1 MGCLMATTAPY
12 GLEHYSAFQLRRV
25 LERLREGL
33 YDPLAVRLLTAHGEE
48 LDARLRQDLPDV
60 EAGGGA
66 HLCVCGP
73 YGQGKSHTLAYLQE
87 AALQQG
93 YAVSAIN
100 LDPREAP
107 LHQFRQVYRALLQS
121 VTFPAKPAGAATYTS
136 FIDAWSSWA
145 KAHPL
150 ACEDR
155 ASALAALLPA
165 EMPHVFKAILVA
177 LVQPTL
183 EVAPQQRGLAR
194 YHDFRPREF
203 SWTLRRAL
211 HGETIPVARLR
222 AALKYRQVTF
232 YRQASLALQGDEP
245 FLQMVLALP
254 QLSRRMGYRGWV
266 LLFDEGEAISQVR
279 RPLRARSYRIL
290 HRLLYP
296 NPAPSGFYPVFAFT
310 PDFFQRLQDED
321 YGLPEFDC
329 DYAQAWRHLSIYQLR
344 DLSLADWRNLCD
356 PLIAV
361 HAAAYAWHGDRER
374 LRPSL
379 MALLPTLPLQ
389 DPRSTLK
396 ALVDEIDQVHQQ
408 EWFAPQSWVAGSPG
422 RRCTGSVKLA
432 RG

>member
-1 MGCLMATTAPY
+1 MGRLMAAAAPY
-12 GLEHYSAFQLRRV
+12 GLQDYPAFQLRRV

-33 YDPLAVRLLTAHGEE
+33 YDPLAIRLLTAHGEALE
-48 LDARLRQDLPDV
+48 ARLHHDLLDV
-60 EAGGGA
+60 EAGAGA
-66 HLCVCGP
+66 HLCVCGF

-87 AALQQG
+87 AALEQG

-107 LHQFRQVYRALLQS
+107 LHQFRQVYRALLQG
-121 VTFPAKPAGAATYTS
+121 VTFPAEPAGAVAHTS
-136 FIDAWSSWA
+136 FIDAWSAWA
-145 KAHPL
+145 KAQRL

-165 EMPHVFKAILVA
+165 DMPHVFKAILVA

-183 EVAPQQRGLAR
+183 EVALRQRGFAR
-194 YHDFRPREF
+194 YRDFRPGEF
-203 SWTLRRAL
+203 PWTLRRAL

-222 AALKYRQVTF
+222 AALKYRQVAF

-254 QLSRRMGYRGWV
+254 QLFRRMGYRGWV

-296 NPAPSGFYPVFAFT
+296 TSSPSGFYPVFAFT

-321 YGLPEFDC
+321 YGLPEFDR
-329 DYAQAWRHLSIYQLR
+329 DYAQAWRQLSIYQLHG
-344 DLSLADWRNLCD
+344 LSLATWRELCD

-361 HAAAYAWHGDRER
+361 HAAAYGWHADRER
-374 LRPSL
+374 LRPL
-379 MALLPTLPLQ
+379 LRALLPNLPLQ

-408 EWFAPQSWVAGSPG
+408 EWFAEKSAAEYDAGTWKESG
-422 RRCTGSVKLA
+422 GYDES
-432 RG
+432 